1 MRQTIKLLS
10 KCEKKTQYLTVIW
23 DVYTELLYTCLYK
36 KYLVDN
42 GGHKQGQIADVVAY
56 FKGTFCIYN
65 LWLSEFSSEN
75 LLKMPSI

>member
-1 MRQTIKLLS
+1 M
-10 KCEKKTQYLTVIW
+10 
-23 DVYTELLYTCLYK
+23 YTELLYTCLYK

-75 LLKMPSI
+75 Y